1 MVSAARRVP
10 HRTDEGTAMTRTTP
24 RDDGRDTVVLNS
36 PQVKALASRL
46 LEGATLAA
54 ERAVAQFDDPSR
66 QAFPRAAG
74 SLEAILLKRL
84 RTRPAAAHRAAK
96 AWLERR
102 RSTARHPLAAAVD
115 LGRAEAVM
123 DQLRK
128 VAPPSAITL
137 ATLKSE
143 GFPMPLAAPLPAA
156 IAQQKAYSAVTLRV
170 GKLRCLEATSGAGD
184 DEITLTGIA
193 LRPTGKSKQ
202 LAKIFDEALFTDA
215 GQGIFADSPA
225 QRERS
230 FSPPKAFA
238 RFRFADDD
246 MVEVNGAVL
255 PVNWPRRHGVMFM
268 MAEIDNG
275 GFPGFVKDIF
285 DALSDEAVKLVVAGV
300 AGILASASPGGP
312 LAGIIV
318 AALVWVAMKITEWLM
333 AEFTAKIISIYQDD
347 AFMPWF
353 SGAELGGTVDPFA
366 GQTTSERTKLIVGHG
381 GRYRIHYDWHLEGE
395 HVATPMDAEILNP
408 GAILW
413 RPAPGRTPI
422 RLELAMRG
430 MDRGAFRALELP
442 GGWSGWGELPP
453 DLSRRFLSAPAMASW
468 APGRLEFFALGDDA
482 RIWQNSLTRNAQG
495 GESWSGWKVVAG
507 DLFFRFGP
515 AAVSRKANSVDLFAV
530 SANRRMYRKEWN
542 GQQWT
547 DWLMD
552 MPTGT
557 FMSGPAVTSSG
568 ADSLDVVALGDDRM
582 IYHAARKNSASWL
595 NWGAIPVG
603 KLTSAP
609 AICCWDSD
617 RLHVFARGDDRQ
629 IHHAF
634 REAGKWSG
642 WALGPGTGTF
652 LSGPAAVSRKP
663 GLIDLIAVGDDRRM
677 WRCVFDGFKFS
688 GWFSDFGADTFG

>member
-1 MVSAARRVP
+1 MP
-10 HRTDEGTAMTRTTP
+10 GTSP
-24 RDDGRDTVVLNS
+24 RDDGRDTAVLKA
-36 PQVKALASRL
+36 PQIKALAERL
-46 LEGATLAA
+46 LEGAMLAA
-54 ERAVAQFDDPSR
+54 ERAVAQLDDPSS
-66 QAFPRAAG
+66 QAFPRSAR

-84 RTRPAAAHRAAK
+84 RARPAASQRAAK
-96 AWLERR
+96 AWLATRR
-102 RSTARHPLAAAVD
+102 AGSRHRHVAAVN
-115 LGRAEAVM
+115 LGRATAVM
-123 DQLRK
+123 VQLRK
-128 VAPPSAITL
+128 VAPASAITL

-156 IAQQKAYSAVTLRV
+156 IAQQNAYSKIALRI
-170 GKLRCLEATSGAGD
+170 GKLRCVEETDGSGD

-193 LRPTGKSKQ
+193 LRPTGKSKK
-202 LAKIFDEALFTDA
+202 LAKIFNEALFTDS
-215 GQGIFADSPA
+215 GEGIFADSPA

-246 MVEVNGAVL
+246 SVKVDGAVL
-255 PVNWPRRHGVMFM
+255 PVTWPRRHSVMFM

-285 DALSDEAVKLVVAGV
+285 DALSDEAVQLVAAGV

-333 AEFTAKIISIYQDD
+333 GEFTAKIISIYQDD
-347 AFMPWF
+347 AFLPWF
-353 SGAELGGTVDPFA
+353 SNAELNGTVDPFS
-366 GQTTSERTKLIVGHG
+366 GQTTSERAKSIVGHG
-381 GRYRIHYDWHLEGE
+381 GRYRIHYDWHLEGA
-395 HVATPMDAEILNP
+395 HVATPMDADILNP
-408 GAILW
+408 GAALW
-413 RPAPGRTPI
+413 RPAPGRQAI

-453 DLSRRFLSAPAMASW
+453 DISRTFLSAPAMASW
-468 APGRLEFFALGDDA
+468 APGRLEFFALSDDA

-495 GESWSGWKVVAG
+495 GESWSGWQVVAG

-515 AAVSRKANSVDLFAV
+515 AAVSRKANTIDLFAV
-530 SANRRMYRKEWN
+530 AADRRMYRKEWN

-547 DWLMD
+547 DWQMD
-552 MPTGT
+552 MPSGT
-557 FMSGPAVTSSG
+557 FMSGPAVTASG
-568 ADSLDVVALGDDRM
+568 ADSLDVVALGDDRR
-582 IYHAARKNSASWL
+582 IYHAARKGGANWA
-595 NWGAIPVG
+595 NWGPIPVG

-609 AICCWDSD
+609 AICHWDSD

-629 IHHAF
+629 IHHAR
-634 REAGKWSG
+634 REAGQWSG
-642 WALGPGTGTF
+642 WALSPGTGTF

-663 GLIDLIAVGDDRRM
+663 GLIDLFAVGDDRRM
-677 WRCVFDGFKFS
+677 WRCAFDGFKFS